1 MKTDATQIIE
11 QLQAE
16 AYQNGWDDLAN
27 KIRSVLGNS
36 TNKSSKTPFKSSE
49 ENPFETD
56 SGSAKIYDYVKA
68 NPGLRGR
75 DIIKNTGIDGKNVR
89 TTLHRMKT
97 RSFAVNEGGK
107 WRIL

>member
-1 MKTDATQIIE
+1 MSTNATQIIE

-16 AYQNGWDDLAN
+16 AYQNGWDTLAN
-27 KIRSVLGNS
+27 RIKAVLENPA
-36 TNKSSKTPFKSSE
+36 NKYQKTLSIASQ

-75 DIIKNTGIDGKNVR
+75 DIIKNTEIDGKNVR

-97 RSFAVNEGGK
+97 RNIAVNEAGR